1 VSIELANHNPDLQR
15 LLDKGYALRID
26 GAHLVVRDIPYL
38 DSAGALCWGA
48 LVAKLE
54 FIDRYRVRQ
63 DDHQVYF
70 AGGVPH
76 GRDGRPIV
84 NLGGGPCALLLSKPD
99 VVVQRSFSNKPPAGF
114 ADFFDKIEHYVAVIS
129 GPAMSLHRADPLT
142 FRVDTEDDDHS
153 VFSIRDT
160 LTSRAEIGDLA
171 TKFRDDVVAIIG
183 LGGTGSYLLDFLVK
197 MPVREVRGFDADR
210 FHVHNAFRSPGRL
223 CDDELGAFKADV
235 YQGRYEGFRKAIHF
249 KRLYVDQFAA
259 DYLAGVSFAFV
270 CVDKGTARSEI
281 FDLLIKLRIPFI
293 DCGLGLNR
301 KQGPLAG
308 TLRVTYYPPD
318 RANEIRALRQAE
330 EVDDADDIYRK
341 NVQLAELNAL
351 NAAVALIRFKQVRGF
366 YLDEAEA
373 QHLLLDVSLLRLFGQ
388 PL

>member
-1 VSIELANHNPDLQR
+1 
-15 LLDKGYALRID
+15 
-26 GAHLVVRDIPYL
+26 
-38 DSAGALCWGA
+38 
-48 LVAKLE
+48 
-54 FIDRYRVRQ
+54 
-63 DDHQVYF
+63 
-70 AGGVPH
+70 
-76 GRDGRPIV
+76 
-84 NLGGGPCALLLSKPD
+84 
-99 VVVQRSFSNKPPAGF
+99 
-114 ADFFDKIEHYVAVIS
+114 
-129 GPAMSLHRADPLT
+129 
-142 FRVDTEDDDHS
+142 
-153 VFSIRDT
+153 
-160 LTSRAEIGDLA
+160 
-171 TKFRDDVVAIIG
+171 
-183 LGGTGSYLLDFLVK
+183 
-197 MPVREVRGFDADR
+197 MPVREIRGFDADR

-235 YQGRYEGFRKAIHF
+235 YQGRYEGFRKAIHL

-308 TLRVTYYPPD
+308 TLRITYYPPD

-351 NAAVALIRFKQVRGF
+351 NAAAALIRFKQVRGF

-373 QHLLLDVSLLRLFGQ
+373 SICCLMYRFFVFSVSRCDQNRTAAGEVPATRAISGNPVCLGRVLRRRPSLRVWMWQQSRNAFRAR
-388 PL
+388 